1 MLTIGT
7 STMRHWR
14 RSRRRSSMRPTIRTF
29 KKVLN
34 FAPAS
39 TGAGVQQDQ
48 VVITGVD
55 SLAIGQTSPT
65 DATVPTGSKIAY
77 FEIQLGMANLAA
89 VMMATHLT
97 VQRLVSGQTAISPLL
112 VGGNAQRNQVF
123 YQSLRVTGNGQNQT
137 WTIKFKVP
145 PKFQRMAEGTAW
157 MFSFSSHT
165 ASSFVTQIIYKVQL

>member
-1 MLTIGT
+1 
-7 STMRHWR
+7 MRHWGR
-14 RSRRRSSMRPTIRTF
+14 RSRGRSRGMRPTIRTF

-55 SLAIGQTSPT
+55 NLAIGQTSPT

-77 FEIQLGMANLAA
+77 FEIQLALTNLSA
-89 VMMATHLT
+89 VFCATHIT
-97 VQRLVSGQTAISPLL
+97 IQRLVSGQTAISPLL

-123 YQSLRVTGNGQNQT
+123 MQSLRSTGEGQNQT

-145 PKFQRMAEGTAW
+145 PKFQRMSEGTAW
-157 MFSFSSHT
+157 MFSFSSHVST
-165 ASSFVTQIIYKVQL
+165 SFASQIIYKCQL